1 MSMMYHYELPPKNF
15 GRHVSFLRKV
25 SLRFIMYTQCDI
37 PSIIVFMDSWNTF
50 IPSTI
55 DSKLGRSNDFS
66 SENYNYLELQMNYD
80 RNYWRNNLW
89 NQY

>member
-1 MSMMYHYELPPKNF
+1 MNMMYHYELPAKNF
-15 GRHVSFLRKV
+15 VPHVSFLRKV
-25 SLRFIMYTQCDI
+25 SLRFIMYTQCDE